1 MERMQEVAGS
11 LLCAAGDV
19 VRGQGWILGNNSR
32 RSGHFM
38 LHRRVL

>member
-1 MERMQEVAGS
+1 MQEVAGIAVVA
-11 LLCAAGDV
+11 AAGDV

-32 RSGHFM
+32 RCGHFM